1 MNKHSSLDT
10 SGSSREISARLASRF
25 GPSLD
30 EMSENQNFETAEVVR
45 HIAAGVSAKTGK
57 DFFRSLVIH
66 LAKIFN
72 ADYAFVGKL
81 NEQKSLHINTL
92 AVCAH
97 DKIVDNI
104 EYSLK
109 DTPCA
114 NVIGNQTCAHPDS
127 VQQLYPRD
135 QLLIDMG
142 IEGYIGTPLFDSQGK
157 SLGLLV
163 VLHSTAILKIA
174 QVSELLEIFA
184 ARTSAEL
191 ERLRAED
198 ELKQYR
204 DQLEALVEERTK
216 ELYDIQKK
224 LLRKERLATLGQL
237 TATVSHELR
246 NPLGSIRNSLAVI
259 QRIADKNNP
268 MMNNALQISERGI
281 LRCDNIISELLDFS
295 RIKELNLTVQ
305 DVDVWLGEVAN
316 DYDFPH
322 GITVTL
328 NLNSQ
333 LKFAF
338 DQERL
343 LRAMINILNN
353 ACESLLSEQ
362 TQTHEPKS
370 LCVTISTLLIDNL
383 LEIKITDNGPGMS
396 NKLQEN
402 IYEPLFSTKT
412 FGVGL
417 GLPVVKQI
425 VTQHGGNVM
434 IQSKEKKG
442 AQVSFMLPI
451 KKTEL
456 CE

>member
-1 MNKHSSLDT
+1 MNKHRSTDT
-10 SGSSREISARLASRF
+10 SDSSRDISAKLASRF

-30 EMSENQNFETAEVVR
+30 EMAKSQSFETAEVVR
-45 HIAAGVSAKTGK
+45 NIAAGVSTKTGEA
-57 DFFRSLVIH
+57 FFRSLVIH

-72 ADYAFVGKL
+72 ADYAFVGQL
-81 NEQKSLHINTL
+81 NEHNLLQIKTL

-104 EYSLK
+104 TYSLEN
-109 DTPCA
+109 TPCA
-114 NVIGNQTCAHPDS
+114 NVIGQQTCAHPDS
-127 VQQLYPRD
+127 VQQQFPHD

-157 SLGLLV
+157 ALGLLV
-163 VLHSTAILKIA
+163 VLHSMAILKIE

-191 ERLRAED
+191 ERLRTED
-198 ELKQYR
+198 ELKKYR
-204 DQLEALVEERTK
+204 DQLEDLVEERTQ
-216 ELYDIQKK
+216 ELHAIQKQ

-259 QRIADKNNP
+259 HRIADKNNS

-281 LRCDNIISELLDFS
+281 QRCDNIISELLDFS
-295 RIKELNLTVQ
+295 RIKDLNLKVKN
-305 DVDVWLGEVAN
+305 VDDWVDEIIN
-316 DYDFPH
+316 DYEFPPE
-322 GITVTL
+322 ITLSLDLT
-328 NLNSQ
+328 SQ
-333 LKFAF
+333 LTLAF

-343 LRAMINILNN
+343 LRAMINIVNN
-353 ACESLLSEQ
+353 ACESLLADNESS
-362 TQTHEPKS
+362 HELKA
-370 LCVTISTLLIDNL
+370 LCVTISTHLRDKT

-396 NKLQEN
+396 EKLQEN

-425 VTQHGGNVM
+425 LIQHGGSLV
-434 IQSKEKKG
+434 IRSQEKQG
-442 AQVSFMLPI
+442 TQVSLLLPVQ
-451 KKTEL
+451 EM
-456 CE
+456 EYR